1 MSSKF
6 SFVYGSNVSIVILIV
21 LTNRAEPDN
30 ICIVTEY
37 CVGGTLFDLLYKKKE
52 LIINWELR
60 LKILLE
66 IAVGMNFLHT
76 NVPPIIHRDLKSLNI
91 LLTDKMEKPTDWTR
105 IKISDFG
112 LSKIIKQ
119 LGDSKDKMTGQ
130 LGTCVSIIYNIFFV
144 LFRSI
149 GWHLK

>member
-1 MSSKF
+1 MQCI
-6 SFVYGSNVSIVILIV
+6 YINIILHS
-21 LTNRAEPDN
+21 AEPDN

-37 CVGGTLFDLLYKKKE
+37 CVGGTLFDLLYKKKD
-52 LIINWELR
+52 LILKWELR

-66 IAVGMNFLHT
+66 IAIGMNFLHT

-91 LLTDKMEKPTDWTR
+91 LLTEKMEKPTDWTR

-130 LGTCVSIIYNIFFV
+130 LGTCVSIIHNIIIF
-144 LFRSI
+144 
-149 GWHLK
+149 